1 MRSLLLFRFGP
12 RARSTSW
19 GIALCTMFIVASFS
33 VAGGLK
39 TSTENLADN
48 FSSEYSLITKSSPTG
63 LDFFGPDEIVEGV
76 SLAGGIFVDAAIV
89 GSEDRVIVFAVDDQS
104 GILDETFL
112 VSGSSVLVGQ
122 SYDYPSEITLV
133 SESSVTVSVAG
144 RFSSS
149 MFPSS
154 WILGGVDLLRE
165 LSSATSGYNFAVAR
179 DLGTESA
186 SSLENTGFSVQSMIG
201 IIEFLDSGVEEI
213 QADAT
218 WVLIPSTFV
227 IAVLAYSFVGS
238 ETSDRRHDI
247 GIVKTVGAGR
257 WKVLYYLML
266 NALVISAWG
275 GALGVALGIVL
286 SYGTSTVASAL
297 FTSVFII
304 KASVSLLVV
313 SFVVTILAGF
323 LGSLLPAL
331 KMTLTRPVEDLKEV
345 APFS

>member
-33 VAGGLK
+33 VADGLR

-48 FSSEYSLITKSSPTG
+48 FSSEYSLVTKPSSTG
-63 LDFFGPDEIVEGV
+63 LEFFGQEEMAEGV
-76 SLAGGIFVDAAIV
+76 SIAGGILVDAAIV
-89 GSEDRVIVFAVDDQS
+89 GSEDRVIVFAVDDQN
-104 GILDETFL
+104 GVLDEAFS
-112 VSGSSVLVGQ
+112 VSESDVLVGQ
-122 SYDYPSEITLV
+122 GYDYASEITLV
-133 SESSVTVSVAG
+133 AESSVTVDVAG

-149 MFPSS
+149 MFPSA
-154 WILGGVDLLRE
+154 WMLGGMALLRE
-165 LSSATSGYNFAVAR
+165 LSSAPTGYNFAVA
-179 DLGTESA
+179 LGLGAGSVEE
-186 SSLENTGFSVQSMIG
+186 LETSGFSVQPMIG
-201 IIEFLDSGVEEI
+201 IIEFLDSGIREI

-218 WVLIPSTFV
+218 WILIPSTFV

-238 ETSDRRHDI
+238 ETFDRRHDI

-257 WKVLYYLML
+257 WKILYYLML

-304 KASVSLLVV
+304 KASVPLMAV
-313 SFVVTILAGF
+313 SFAVTVLAGL
-323 LGSLLPAL
+323 LGSLLPAA
-331 KMTLTRPVEDLKEV
+331 KMTLTKPVEDLKEV